1 MAAGGDAG
9 AVGLRDPIHVVSKAR
24 PASELALRQP
34 FCGMSCGLR
43 GRSRQIINRLSVHS
57 GGSQCSALLLC
68 PRFRQE
74 HFLSAAP
81 SSDPSCAITMCQ
93 VNLRPGEWLLAGP
106 CGRPIALKPGFRAY
120 HCESCDVGGSDEP
133 AIVRATIAEQKCY
146 LFVGCD
152 GRTTVEHY
160 VEHNDSSRGS
170 AVHHGKNEAANRQ
183 RATAS

>member
-1 MAAGGDAG
+1 MMRGAALSPQPALQNTALRLMMTEKEPAAQLSRLAPGADLTALLALAARARDALIAAG

-43 GRSRQIINRLSVHS
+43 GHSRQIINRLSVHS

-81 SSDPSCAITMCQ
+81 SSDLSCAIAMCQ

-106 CGRPIALKPGFRAY
+106 AGVRLLENQDF
-120 HCESCDVGGSDEP
+120 VLT
-133 AIVRATIAEQKCY
+133 IVS
-146 LFVGCD
+146 LVM
-152 GRTTVEHY
+152 
-160 VEHNDSSRGS
+160 
-170 AVHHGKNEAANRQ
+170 
-183 RATAS
+183 